1 MAPRILRRAQ
11 VTGRL
16 RAVFEQ
22 WSSAWSAAIPPHSY
36 ALLRIALGA
45 MGLLSLAGLTPVDMF
60 WPLDGLSA
68 LPSDG
73 GPRAWLYSHGLG
85 TTTGWVLFLGLIA
98 VFTAITIGLRSNAAV
113 LAGFVGLVGQDRWNH
128 IPLSSAHQ
136 VMIVLLFCLA
146 WADSGRVWSLD
157 ARRSNLTRQG
167 DAGRVPIWPLQL
179 MRCQIALI
187 YFSSGLWKISYPM
200 WRDGSAVHW
209 ALSLNAFHRL
219 PWPVPVDWAPFI
231 AFLTWGTVLFE
242 LLFPVLVFFRATRG
256 PMLLAGIGLHVG
268 LWATLELGPFSY
280 IMIASYIAF
289 LDPAYTAKLF
299 RFQNKALR
307 A

>member
-1 MAPRILRRAQ
+1 
-11 VTGRL
+11 
-16 RAVFEQ
+16 
-22 WSSAWSAAIPPHSY
+22 
-36 ALLRIALGA
+36 
-45 MGLLSLAGLTPVDMF
+45 
-60 WPLDGLSA
+60 
-68 LPSDG
+68 
-73 GPRAWLYSHGLG
+73 
-85 TTTGWVLFLGLIA
+85 
-98 VFTAITIGLRSNAAV
+98 

-157 ARRSNLTRQG
+157 ARRSDRAYDG
-167 DAGRVPIWPLQL
+167 DSGRVPIWPLQL

-219 PWPVPVDWAPFI
+219 PWPVPVEWAPFI

-299 RFQNKALR
+299 RFQNKVPR
-307 A
+307 V